1 MTLEQVE
8 AILLA
13 QQYVA
18 DRPVAMAVHLAM
30 RLGKPLLLEGQTG
43 IGKTELAKVLAT
55 ALGSELIRLQCYE
68 GLDASTALYEWN
80 FPKQVLRIRLEENS
94 GKSAEEKESLIFS
107 RSFLLERPLLRALTR
122 PDKPPVLLIDE
133 VDRSDEE
140 FEALLLEFLREV
152 QMTIPELGTIKA
164 EQRPIVILTSN
175 RTRELGD
182 ALRRRCLYL
191 WMDYPT
197 MERELAIVRARV
209 PGVDEKLA
217 FAAVRLVQRVR
228 DLELEKAPG
237 VAETLE
243 WLQGLLVLGA
253 TELTPDLVQ
262 QTLGLLVKSREDLLR
277 IRGGTLENLL
287 EGI

>member
-140 FEALLLEFLREV
+140 FEALLLEFLSDF

>member
-140 FEALLLEFLREV
+140 FEALLLEFLSDF

-228 DLELEKAPG
+228 GLELEKAPG